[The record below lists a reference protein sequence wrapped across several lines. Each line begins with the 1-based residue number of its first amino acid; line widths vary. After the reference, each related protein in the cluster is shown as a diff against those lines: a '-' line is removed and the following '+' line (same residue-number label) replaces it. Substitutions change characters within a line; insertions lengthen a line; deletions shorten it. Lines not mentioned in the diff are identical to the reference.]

1 MRGRIGTTMPAGTS
15 LSSASSARSARSRDS
30 ANSSSTYG
38 RDLGEAER
46 DDLAALL
53 ELGEEEDVVDEL
65 RHLDDLGARLVDQ
78 LLHVDARQLR
88 GVEQREQARER
99 RPQLV
104 RDRRREPDAQALVA
118 ARQVLRGH
126 AITRSGR

>member
-1 MRGRIGTTMPAGTS
+1 MPAGTS

-30 ANSSSTYG
+30 SKSSLDVRS
-38 RDLGEAER
+38 DLGEAER

-53 ELGEEEDVVDEL
+53 ELGQEEDVVDEL

-78 LLHVDARQLR
+78 LLHVDTGQLR
-88 GVEQREQARER
+88 GVEQREQPRER

-104 RDRRREPDAQALVA
+104 GDRRREPDAESLVA
-118 ARQVLRGH
+118 AREILRSH
-126 AITRSGR
+126 ADHPKRPVT